1 MAGLA
6 RRARASE
13 ARAINEGSHV
23 PAFDLVFRRRRAL
36 SLAIPD
42 YGLEEIPPPNSM
54 SESTSREHKA
64 GPVQIALGPQSHQT
78 FAGAL
83 ATKYRDFCRTFR
95 CLAIEHLG
103 SPARREWRRP
113 VQFSSQLF
121 RAQSQHC
128 TLSEPLHPRLLTEL
142 DGVAA
147 IGQSPAG
154 KKVLITYV
162 ISTSRR
168 HGALISLTQTWLGR
182 SIATPESR
190 YG

>member
-83 ATKYRDFCRTFR
+83 A
-95 CLAIEHLG
+95 
-103 SPARREWRRP
+103 
-113 VQFSSQLF
+113 
-121 RAQSQHC
+121 
-128 TLSEPLHPRLLTEL
+128 
-142 DGVAA
+142 GVAA